1 MNFSVLIKKPEL
13 GFNRWLAEERFE
25 YNGGL
30 PELGRSDLL
39 DLLCLSLDRKSP
51 EIHHNFRF
59 CGSMLPCAALTG
71 RCYGQCSLS
80 ASPPKL
86 GLYLE

>member
-51 EIHHNFRF
+51 
-59 CGSMLPCAALTG
+59 
-71 RCYGQCSLS
+71 
-80 ASPPKL
+80 
-86 GLYLE
+86 